1 VGSRSTHG
9 SKRKIRRT
17 GRHAARSQ
25 KRSVAMTAVRAGPA
39 VAVIGVLAAAPQVH
53 DLLASATTSG
63 AGGHPAAAPMM
74 PPSPVVND
82 AADNPATS
90 GNAQRR
96 LWPRPT
102 ATAGPGA
109 RRRHAPA
116 RSGAAAHPGA
126 VASGRH
132 AASPGPSPSPAG
144 AASSGS
150 SASSGGPGPRCTAG
164 ASGPLPQN
172 YAAIVD
178 FLTAHGYT
186 GLAAAGIAGNIYQES
201 GGNPESVGDGGGG
214 LIGWTPLPA
223 GYVTGNPA
231 ADLQTQLNAVLT
243 FNQQWAQFIPA
254 LNAATSAAQAADIYV
269 QDFERAGIP
278 AASNREAAAR
288 AVAAACGL

>member
-9 SKRKIRRT
+9 RKRKIRRT
-17 GRHAARSQ
+17 GRHAAHSQ
-25 KRSVAMTAVRAGPA
+25 ARTVAITAGKAAPA
-39 VAVIGVLAAAPQVH
+39 VVVLGALAAVPQIH
-53 DLLASATTSG
+53 DLVASATTSVS
-63 AGGHPAAAPMM
+63 GGPPAATPLI
-74 PPSPVVND
+74 PLSSVVND
-82 AADNPATS
+82 AADNPATFRD
-90 GNAQRR
+90 AKYRP
-96 LWPRPT
+96 WPGPT

-109 RRRHAPA
+109 RRPHARG
-116 RSGAAAHPGA
+116 RSGNAAHPA
-126 VASGRH
+126 VLSSGRH
-132 AASPGPSPSPAG
+132 AASPSPSPSPAG
-144 AASSGS
+144 SASSGS
-150 SASSGGPGPRCTAG
+150 SGSVPKCTAG
-164 ASGPLPQN
+164 AGPLPEN

-186 GLAAAGIAGNIYQES
+186 GLAAAGIAGNMYQES

-214 LIGWTPLPA
+214 LIGWTPLPS

-269 QDFERAGIP
+269 QDFERAGVP
-278 AASNREAAAR
+278 AASNREAAAQ

>member
-1 VGSRSTHG
+1 
-9 SKRKIRRT
+9 
-17 GRHAARSQ
+17 
-25 KRSVAMTAVRAGPA
+25 
-39 VAVIGVLAAAPQVH
+39 VIGVLAAAPQVH
-53 DLLASATTSG
+53 DLLASTTTPG
-63 AGGHPAAAPMM
+63 TGGHPAAAPMM

-82 AADNPATS
+82 AAGNPATS
-90 GNAQRR
+90 GNAQHR

-102 ATAGPGA
+102 AMAGPGA
-109 RRRHAPA
+109 RRSHAPG
-116 RSGAAAHPGA
+116 RSGRAHPAA
-126 VASGRH
+126 VSSGRH
-132 AASPGPSPSPAG
+132 AGSPSPSPGPA
-144 AASSGS
+144 GS
-150 SASSGGPGPRCTAG
+150 SASSGSSGGSGPRCTAG

-186 GLAAAGIAGNIYQES
+186 GLAAAGIAGNMYQES

-269 QDFERAGIP
+269 QDFERAGVP
-278 AASNREAAAR
+278 AASNREAAAQ
-288 AVAAACGL
+288 AVAAACGR